1 METCS
6 VDNSTSAR
14 MNKWVEKFSVWIVG
28 ILVSIGGFL
37 WTNMDTRINS
47 LEDKVSFLYQDKVS
61 RAELKE
67 EMKLLRAQSE
77 QNKNDILARLELI
90 IKLHTQNALK

>member
-1 METCS
+1 METC
-6 VDNSTSAR
+6 NAGNTTSAR

-28 ILVSIGGFL
+28 ILVSVGGFM
-37 WTNMDTRINS
+37 WSSMDTRMNT

-67 EMKLLRAQSE
+67 EMTLLRVQSE